1 MAVLFFLLPSALKLR
16 ALSLV
21 IIIYIWLHP
30 NEEIK
35 QGEVHVTV
43 LDVGQGLSQ
52 VVRTQNHTLLFD
64 TGAKYP
70 SGFNMG
76 DAVIIPYLNSQQ
88 IKQLDLIIIS
98 HGDNDHIGGLDSV
111 LKKINSQKILSSV
124 PEKIS
129 KSSGLC
135 QSLPTWE
142 WDGVV
147 FQMLNK
153 GHNFTGNNASCVL
166 KISNQNHAIIL
177 TGDIE
182 KKSELHLVNTWGDQL
197 KSSILISPHHGSK
210 TSSSTQFLKAV
221 HPKWVV
227 ISSGYKNRFNHPAKV
242 VMDRYKEHQIQT
254 LNTNCTGQ
262 IDIQMADKITFTQYR
277 KSKKRYFQRSCL

>member
-76 DAVIIPYLNSQQ
+76 DAGN
-88 IKQLDLIIIS
+88 
-98 HGDNDHIGGLDSV
+98 H
-111 LKKINSQKILSSV
+111 
-124 PEKIS
+124 
-129 KSSGLC
+129 
-135 QSLPTWE
+135 SLFE
-142 WDGVV
+142 
-147 FQMLNK
+147 
-153 GHNFTGNNASCVL
+153 FT
-166 KISNQNHAIIL
+166 
-177 TGDIE
+177 
-182 KKSELHLVNTWGDQL
+182 
-197 KSSILISPHHGSK
+197 
-210 TSSSTQFLKAV
+210 
-221 HPKWVV
+221 
-227 ISSGYKNRFNHPAKV
+227 
-242 VMDRYKEHQIQT
+242 
-254 LNTNCTGQ
+254 
-262 IDIQMADKITFTQYR
+262 AD
-277 KSKKRYFQRSCL
+277 